1 MIVPE
6 DAKIFPAE
14 PRRKRNPDYDES
26 REYLPRE
33 DRDEWYLVGLLGQI
47 PITKGQ
53 PVGSWTKMNEISDKV
68 DMYYVSAQANDNKA
82 IQELTAKVEALE
94 WVSDF
99 EQYSSNPLVKD
110 LLAGNYKSAIETILA
125 YNNK

>member
-1 MIVPE
+1 M
-6 DAKIFPAE
+6 K
-14 PRRKRNPDYDES
+14 
-26 REYLPRE
+26 RE
-33 DRDEWYLVGLLGQI
+33 DRDEWCLIGLLGQI

-53 PVGSWTKMNEISDKV
+53 PVGSWTKMNEVSDSV

-82 IQELTAKVEALE
+82 IQELTAKVEALA

-99 EQYSSNPLVKD
+99 KQYASNPLVED
-110 LLAGNYKSAIETILA
+110 LLAGNYKEAIETILD